1 MFFQLFQLFELLKKK
16 KKETKNTKIK
26 QVARAH
32 APTKSERGEGQ
43 REQGAKGE
51 FAGWLVEVW
60 AMVGGGGREVIN
72 RAAVMYQ
79 KVLVLKVSNKS
90 LSIFLKHHRF
100 CKMG

>member
-1 MFFQLFQLFELLKKK
+1 MKTVAREMFGNCVFFLELFQLFELLKKK
-16 KKETKNTKIK
+16 KKETNNTKIK

-32 APTKSERGEGQ
+32 APTKLDRGEGQ

-72 RAAVMYQ
+72 RAGCD
-79 KVLVLKVSNKS
+79 VSKS
-90 LSIFLKHHRF
+90 IGFK
-100 CKMG
+100 GVQ